1 MMKKVIR
8 NIYSIPYNNIPTGAK
23 VVIYAAGKVGEKY
36 VRNIMM
42 TKRCEL
48 VAIVDSNYTKKNE
61 LYGFQILPPGALQEL
76 LYDYILIAVE
86 NAQVTESIAD
96 SLIKSGIEKRK
107 IIWNGSSICA
117 DDLKQFQEY
126 EKFLE
131 RNIFTQEQ
139 RFFIFMVPEH
149 GNGGDYLINYSEE
162 SFFKEYFPEKKVYSV
177 TTAEWINAGEFF
189 LNFIKP
195 DDIIFI
201 NGGGYIGDL
210 WQDTENYKSIV
221 ESFPCNV
228 KFFFPNTLSYI
239 QTDLSKYQPFLDEA
253 EWFNNQKNTYVM
265 FRDKYSYDLFKKF
278 CDRCEYLPDMA
289 LFNHVKRNVEH
300 TENKV
305 MLCFRSDR
313 EKLFQDLD
321 KLKPTLSQA
330 GIEFEEISIHAGQFM
345 SQEYGRIYLN
355 QLYEKV
361 QSSKCLLT
369 DRLHGML
376 LAVICDV
383 PCVAFDNLTHKVKG
397 VYDWINDYAVFLDD
411 YSDENIVNIINHAIE
426 KKRIAGD
433 YEPLNNYYAQ
443 MAEYIKDRIN
453 GRD

>member
-86 NAQVTESIAD
+86 NAQVAESIAD

-195 DDIIFI
+195 DDIIF
-201 NGGGYIGDL
+201 
-210 WQDTENYKSIV
+210 T
-221 ESFPCNV
+221 
-228 KFFFPNTLSYI
+228 
-239 QTDLSKYQPFLDEA
+239 FL
-253 EWFNNQKNTYVM
+253 Y
-265 FRDKYSYDLFKKF
+265 
-278 CDRCEYLPDMA
+278 
-289 LFNHVKRNVEH
+289 
-300 TENKV
+300 
-305 MLCFRSDR
+305 
-313 EKLFQDLD
+313 
-321 KLKPTLSQA
+321 
-330 GIEFEEISIHAGQFM
+330 
-345 SQEYGRIYLN
+345 
-355 QLYEKV
+355 
-361 QSSKCLLT
+361 
-369 DRLHGML
+369 
-376 LAVICDV
+376 
-383 PCVAFDNLTHKVKG
+383 
-397 VYDWINDYAVFLDD
+397 
-411 YSDENIVNIINHAIE
+411 
-426 KKRIAGD
+426 
-433 YEPLNNYYAQ
+433 
-443 MAEYIKDRIN
+443 
-453 GRD
+453 